1 MPEETTEMAA
11 TAAPAGL
18 PPSMVRSETVL
29 WREKRVR
36 LVRGVVLVGVGE
48 SGTEW
53 DAPPHRSLPSRSLSP
68 SIPLSCHSQN
78 VHNGDTHHHR
88 DRRRH
93 LAGEAA
99 PEPGALHA
107 AHKRDD
113 EQFGH
118 LVEPHRVQHEGQV
131 EGDDGCVGGGR
142 EDGQVWVWVEKGSA
156 GREGEGEQHEEGTC
170 PGRRV

>member
-1 MPEETTEMAA
+1 
-11 TAAPAGL
+11 
-18 PPSMVRSETVL
+18 MVRSETVL

-36 LVRGVVLVGVGE
+36 LVRGVVLVGGLERVGL
-48 SGTEW
+48 SGTHP
-53 DAPPHRSLPSRSLSP
+53 APLSPLSLSLPLHPSLL
-68 SIPLSCHSQN
+68 PLQN
-78 VHNGDTHHHR
+78 VHNGDTCHHHR

-107 AHKRDD
+107 AHKWDD

-118 LVEPHRVQHEGQV
+118 LVEPHRVQHEGKV

-142 EDGQVWVWVEKGSA
+142 EDGQVWVWVEKESA
-156 GREGEGEQHEEGTC
+156 GREREGEA
-170 PGRRV
+170 